1 MSTQKS
7 GAHLDPIIPSPAH
20 CQREARLAD
29 NLETVLADA
38 GMTPSQATDVVRQM
52 AARCVTATAKLAN
65 ERSTYERLLREHG
78 NGDGRITKEINKSV
92 RVGKEW
98 LWLHAPPKKH
108 SKHWESPLY
117 FPLSTEVTAHHINA
131 TMDDNECFDLA
142 LKSFQT
148 RINKRYFAK
157 LRALYY
163 ASKGVT
169 GAKDDDDMLDRA
181 YCMLARYEVTPQPLL
196 YTTIFVTL

>member
-1 MSTQKS
+1 MNTRALTHTHPHTQ
-7 GAHLDPIIPSPAH
+7 SPPPTH
-20 CQREARLAD
+20 THTHTHTHR
-29 NLETVLADA
+29 
-38 GMTPSQATDVVRQM
+38 
-52 AARCVTATAKLAN
+52 
-65 ERSTYERLLREHG
+65 
-78 NGDGRITKEINKSV
+78 
-92 RVGKEW
+92 
-98 LWLHAPPKKH
+98 LHAPPKKH

-163 ASKGVT
+163 GSKGVT

-181 YCMLARYEVTPQPLL
+181 YCMLARYEVTPQSYFLTPYLSCSNTCPLL
-196 YTTIFVTL
+196 PRRRPVAQRHLRRRTMRWTAGSSMCCSAVSTVVSSVSRRPSTADTRPSALPSPTPMPPLGA